1 MFGWRSRVLL
11 DKKFVVLAFLSVLL
25 SAYVLDMFLTVNIW
39 YCSALGANVA
49 LFLAMCPGLLEAS
62 SQAAV
67 QPCGR

>member
-11 DKKFVVLAFLSVLL
+11 GKKVVVLAFLSVPL

-49 LFLAMCPGLLEAS
+49 LFLATCPGLLEAPP
-62 SQAAV
+62 QVPV
-67 QPCGR
+67 QPCDR